1 MSTITT
7 QVIDCATANNSLE
20 TFSPLYH
27 HPSDSSGTQLVNSI
41 FYEKGYAGWSRAL
54 VIALS
59 AKNKLSL
66 IDGTLSEPAVSTA
79 RHKLWSRLIGF
90 PPDFKFTKSQQM
102 ASNNAGSPT
111 HKQYKNPISIN
122 YITSHS
128 YCKNCIAK
136 YISSKLQEN
145 ISRISCPVTAC
156 NGELEPQSCGSIL
169 PYDVFV
175 KWGDALCESMILVS
189 EKFYCPFKDCSAL
202 LIDECAGE
210 NMVID
215 QSECPECRK
224 LFCAK
229 CKVPWHSG
237 FVCEEFDKLNNDER
251 EVEGLQLMKLAKSQG
266 WQRCPSCMMYV
277 EKSEGVDVNFVTT
290 VQLTQMDIS
299 ETS

>member
-1 MSTITT
+1 MLSQLQIQGSPT
-7 QVIDCATANNSLE
+7 QQDIQNRSAFSGTDGKFRPNFDRPFNNS
-20 TFSPLYH
+20 H
-27 HPSDSSGTQLVNSI
+27 C
-41 FYEKGYAGWSRAL
+41 
-54 VIALS
+54 
-59 AKNKLSL
+59 KLTNHSVE
-66 IDGTLSEPAVSTA
+66 SCY
-79 RHKLWSRLIGF
+79 RLIGF

-102 ASNNAGSPT
+102 AFNNAGSPT

-145 ISRISCPVTAC
+145 ISRILCPVTAC

-175 KWGDALCESMILVS
+175 KWGDAFCESMILVS

-215 QSECPECRK
+215 QSECPDCRK

-237 FVCEEFDKLNNDER
+237 FVCEKFDKLNNDER

>member
-1 MSTITT
+1 MEVTNPKSSVHIN
-7 QVIDCATANNSLE
+7 VYNDIFMCDICADE
-20 TFSPLYH
+20 
-27 HPSDSSGTQLVNSI
+27 
-41 FYEKGYAGWSRAL
+41 
-54 VIALS
+54 
-59 AKNKLSL
+59 
-66 IDGTLSEPAVSTA
+66 
-79 RHKLWSRLIGF
+79 
-90 PPDFKFTKSQQM
+90 KFTSTDMFKIM
-102 ASNNAGSPT
+102 GC
-111 HKQYKNPISIN
+111 
-122 YITSHS
+122 SHS

-145 ISRISCPVTAC
+145 ISRILCPVTTC
-156 NGELEPQSCGSIL
+156 TGELEPQSCGSIL

-175 KWGDALCESMILVS
+175 KWGDALCESMILVA

-277 EKSEGVDVNFVTT
+277 EKSEGCLHMICRCGCEFCYNCATHSNGYFPRLLDWLDVNSRGAMEQRIISDTRFLEDIYFTFRKFIIPRCNLQFVFPTYDRF
-290 VQLTQMDIS
+290 VI
-299 ETS
+299 

>member
-1 MSTITT
+1 MEVTNPKSSVHIN
-7 QVIDCATANNSLE
+7 VYNDIFMCDICADE
-20 TFSPLYH
+20 
-27 HPSDSSGTQLVNSI
+27 
-41 FYEKGYAGWSRAL
+41 
-54 VIALS
+54 
-59 AKNKLSL
+59 
-66 IDGTLSEPAVSTA
+66 
-79 RHKLWSRLIGF
+79 
-90 PPDFKFTKSQQM
+90 KFTSTGMFKIM
-102 ASNNAGSPT
+102 EC
-111 HKQYKNPISIN
+111 
-122 YITSHS
+122 SHS

-145 ISRISCPVTAC
+145 ISRILCPVTAC

-277 EKSEGVDVNFVTT
+277 EKSEGCLHMICRCGCEFCYNCATHSNGYFRDF
-290 VQLTQMDIS
+290 LIG
-299 ETS
+299 